1 MTKHSSLPPKPLIL
15 GLAGGTGSGK
25 TTLGKK
31 LSQEAGAGHV
41 VILPQD
47 AYYHAQQELPFEV
60 RALTNYDEPSA
71 FDTGLLAE
79 HLDAL
84 LRGEDV
90 ARPVYDFAAHTRS
103 AETLTVTP
111 CAVVIVEG
119 ILVLHEPTL
128 RERMKLRVFV
138 DAPPDERFIR
148 RLERDVSERGRSAE
162 SVISQY
168 RRTVKP
174 MHDLFIEP
182 TKKYADLIVPEGGRN
197 SVALDVLSAYIA
209 RVVLEKEAKGS
220 Q

>member
-1 MTKHSSLPPKPLIL
+1 MPKPLIL

-31 LSQEAGAGHV
+31 LSQEAGAGRV
-41 VILPQD
+41 VLLPQD
-47 AYYHAQQELPFEV
+47 AYYQAQQDLPFEV
-60 RALTNYDEPSA
+60 RALTNYDEPNA
-71 FDTGLLAE
+71 FDTELLAE

-84 LRGEDV
+84 LRGEEV
-90 ARPVYDFAAHTRS
+90 ARPVYDFAKHTRS
-103 AETLTVTP
+103 SETVTVTP
-111 CAVVIVEG
+111 CAVVILEG
-119 ILVLHEPTL
+119 ILVLHEPAL

-209 RVVLEKEAKGS
+209 RVVKLKE
-220 Q
+220 